1 MATNCKS
8 YKQKKQY
15 SYDGGVT
22 WYDVFPPEYQKGEL
36 YEYESEDCSGET
48 HDYST
53 EYLTF
58 IPVSGSS
65 TFGWNAS
72 SGAASGNTVYYSLDS
87 GSTWNAMASGGT
99 VTVNQGN
106 KVYWKAS
113 GLTPT
118 S

>member
-1 MATNCKS
+1 MANKCKY
-8 YKQKKQY
+8 YKEKKQY
-15 SYDGGVT
+15 TTDSGTT
-22 WYDVFPPEYQKGEL
+22 WYDVFPYEYRKGEL
-36 YEYESEDCSGET
+36 YEYESEDCI
-48 HDYST
+48 DYSSK
-53 EYLTF
+53 YLTF